1 MKLKVRELFEAIEMD
16 NHHSLT
22 FAMDDAGEV
31 DAEDVFCA
39 ACGGGDATDE
49 DDILLCDGFCDRAF
63 HQLCVVPPVT
73 AEEMPPDDEGWLC
86 PLCDARVDCFYAI
99 NADFDLELDM
109 ASATWQDVFFE
120 EATMN
125 ATQTGPGQM
134 NASKGAGRA
143 GQSEMDREWTDDDSN
158 DEDFHSDAVSDDRVD
173 DEDEPLSGS
182 GRHSSDFNT
191 TDSDIN
197 PGAESI
203 REAVMPEP
211 ELISGKRKRA
221 QIDYCKLNAELFGEG
236 EAFEGEYEDEMTGD
250 WGPPSPSDN
259 RNLTS
264 LKAVWQKR
272 KRVGTTLSAGS
283 LDASR
288 TSKRRFP
295 NETEARLEGV
305 IKISTHPSKEKTNEL
320 ADDVML
326 KDTKAKTWFQNS
338 RRAKETST

>member
-1 MKLKVRELFEAIEMD
+1 MKIFQMKLKVRELFEAIEID
-16 NHHSLT
+16 NHRSLIP
-22 FAMDDAGEV
+22 AMDVAGEV

-73 AEEMPPDDEGWLC
+73 AEKMPPHDEGWLC

-109 ASATWQDVFFE
+109 ASATWQDVFSE

-125 ATQTGPGQM
+125 ATQTGPGQT
-134 NASKGAGRA
+134 NASNGTGGA
-143 GQSEMDREWTDDDSN
+143 GQSEGLMHREWTDDDSN
-158 DEDFHSDAVSDDRVD
+158 DEDFGSDAVSDDGLD

-182 GRHSSDFNT
+182 GRNSSDSISK
-191 TDSDIN
+191 SDPCIIS
-197 PGAESI
+197 GAESI
-203 REAVMPEP
+203 REAVTPEP
-211 ELISGKRKRA
+211 ELILGKRRRA
-221 QIDYCKLNAELFGEG
+221 VVDYRKLNAELFGEG
-236 EAFEGEYEDEMTGD
+236 EAFEGEDEDEMTGD
-250 WGPPSPSDN
+250 WGPASPSKD
-259 RNLTS
+259 RKLTR
-264 LKAVWQKR
+264 LEANWQKR

-283 LDASR
+283 LDTSI

-295 NETEARLEGV
+295 DETKARLKGV
-305 IKISTHPSKEKTNEL
+305 LQISTHSSKERTNEL

-326 KDTKAKTWFQNS
+326 KDAQVKTWF
-338 RRAKETST
+338 